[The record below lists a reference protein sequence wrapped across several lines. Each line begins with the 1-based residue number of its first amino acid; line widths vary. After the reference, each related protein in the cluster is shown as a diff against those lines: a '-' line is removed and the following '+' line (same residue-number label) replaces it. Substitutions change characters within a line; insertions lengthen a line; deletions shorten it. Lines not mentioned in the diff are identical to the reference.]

1 MDVILKMTDWVTG
14 ISLGGVKCGILKKG
28 SNDASFRSTVS
39 HLNRTYFYKKGWA
52 VHVRSFWQDNAVG
65 IACVSR
71 KDFDDYK
78 NDSTYENEWQ
88 RKIDK
93 VYYGEHE
100 TKESR

>member
-1 MDVILKMTDWVTG
+1 MDIIRIMTDWVTE
-14 ISLGGVKCGILKKG
+14 ISLGEVKCGLLKEG

-52 VHVRSFWQDNAVG
+52 VHVRSFWRDNAVG

-71 KDFDDYK
+71 KDFDEHK

-88 RKIDK
+88 CKIDNA
-93 VYYGEHE
+93 YYREQQ
-100 TKESR
+100 TKKSR